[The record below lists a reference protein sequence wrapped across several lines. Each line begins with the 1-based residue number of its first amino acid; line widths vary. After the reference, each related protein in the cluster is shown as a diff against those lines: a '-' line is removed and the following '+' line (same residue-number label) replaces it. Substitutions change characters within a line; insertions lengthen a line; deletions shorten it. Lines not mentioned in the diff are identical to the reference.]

1 MDRQIIG
8 AERPVNWVVH
18 IRAKSTHVF
27 LFRSVEWVC
36 KGGGGK
42 KEREFLDFTLPSS
55 PERERHEE
63 GGGDTE
69 REKGKSKKGYHN
81 HLGN

>member
-18 IRAKSTHVF
+18 IRAKYTHVF

-42 KEREFLDFTLPSS
+42 KERVLGFYSS
-55 PERERHEE
+55 VKPRERER
-63 GGGDTE
+63 DTKRGAGTRKE
-69 REKGKSKKGYHN
+69 RREKARKAITII
-81 HLGN
+81 